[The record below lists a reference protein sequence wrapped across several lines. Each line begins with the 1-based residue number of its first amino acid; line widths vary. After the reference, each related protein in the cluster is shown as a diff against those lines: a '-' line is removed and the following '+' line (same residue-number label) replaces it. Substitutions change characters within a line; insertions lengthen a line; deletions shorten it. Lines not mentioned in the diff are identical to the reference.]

1 MIPNDVNIVNIHDN
15 GLIWLMLWS
24 KTKIKA
30 KVVWQINDL
39 PVCFRVWDSTI
50 IKTSPYCKVLRFLYR
65 KFVNNIDHITVN
77 VTKNKDRVKEHIG
90 ADADVFYCGVDIN
103 NALKQHYFSQNK
115 SVYHILS
122 TGVFFERRNYI
133 TLVDVIEN
141 LKKQNIPVHLDIIG
155 STELDKRYSDKV
167 KEHIRV
173 LNLQNAVTI
182 WGQVDEKKYNELYNE
197 ADIFAFININ
207 QSWGLA
213 VFEAMSCGL
222 PVIVSNSVGAIELLT
237 NGEDAII
244 LDPLDVN
251 KISNEVKKLISNKA
265 YYEKLSERGYN
276 AVKNYTWDNLYSSK
290 MVDLFKQLVGEGEK

>member
-1 MIPNDVNIVNIHDN
+1 MLLQFGVR
-15 GLIWLMLWS
+15 LM
-24 KTKIKA
+24 K
-30 KVVWQINDL
+30 
-39 PVCFRVWDSTI
+39 
-50 IKTSPYCKVLRFLYR
+50 
-65 KFVNNIDHITVN
+65 
-77 VTKNKDRVKEHIG
+77 
-90 ADADVFYCGVDIN
+90 
-103 NALKQHYFSQNK
+103 
-115 SVYHILS
+115 
-122 TGVFFERRNYI
+122 
-133 TLVDVIEN
+133 
-141 LKKQNIPVHLDIIG
+141 
-155 STELDKRYSDKV
+155 
-167 KEHIRV
+167 
-173 LNLQNAVTI
+173 
-182 WGQVDEKKYNELYNE
+182 KKYNELYNE